1 MFASFDNQGSATE
14 IRINLR
20 YEVDLGNISN
30 SEHQDILASFVGS
43 ICKTSLV
50 ESEFK
55 QIGRLPRFYDTSKG
69 ERI

>member
-1 MFASFDNQGSATE
+1 M
-14 IRINLR
+14 RINLR

-50 ESEFK
+50 ESDFK
-55 QIGRLPRFYDTSKG
+55 QIGRLPRFFDTSKG